1 MVVARL
7 NPFLLGNPIFK
18 GYLSFREGILPAK
31 TEEPIDSSSLA
42 WSSFLSS
49 SRSRRRMYGLKRSA
63 YLNVSTTTNVLWRL
77 KWIHPLA
84 KVRNHELQLEIPIE
98 PLPSFQR
105 ESWNQNG
112 WMSIPFDNSKVTVP
126 QVNRPRVPN
135 SAMSRYAIGSTAK
148 TKSNN
153 SLVAVPNSAKIT
165 GGYMG
170 EFQGQSKRN

>member
-112 WMSIPFDNSKVTVP
+112 WMSIPFDTPRSRFHRWTDQGSPTQQCQDMPLAP
-126 QVNRPRVPN
+126 QPKPN
-135 SAMSRYAIGSTAK
+135 QT
-148 TKSNN
+148 T
-153 SLVAVPNSAKIT
+153 P
-165 GGYMG
+165 
-170 EFQGQSKRN
+170 